1 MHTGI
6 SLANEVSFFL
16 NFTFLFFITRRASLS
31 DLSYIRQICSETLR
45 LTTTENEV
53 AFQILP
59 LK

>member
-31 DLSYIRQICSETLR
+31 DLSYIRQISSETLR